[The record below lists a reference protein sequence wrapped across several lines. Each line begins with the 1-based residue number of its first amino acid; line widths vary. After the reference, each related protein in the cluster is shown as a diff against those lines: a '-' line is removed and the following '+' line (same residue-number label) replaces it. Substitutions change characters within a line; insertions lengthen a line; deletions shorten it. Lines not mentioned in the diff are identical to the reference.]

1 MTQQNIIY
9 AFSEPNI
16 QAAILNHF
24 QKHLSD
30 TFSRDNPEKQ
40 IANNLSNLHELFLK
54 NNLKPGD
61 PDQKDL
67 LLKKGTDQKTLLHR
81 SIYSSFDDENFLSS
95 DFYRAYYQLC
105 NTILETL
112 KTSTG
117 IKKEW
122 AVQRF
127 PTIRF
132 HFPQNISVFE
142 FHRDSD
148 YGHPIG
154 EINCFYAI
162 NECNETSALQVEK
175 DLGLENYAP
184 LNLQPGQYAL
194 LNTSTFRHG
203 DKLNT
208 SKATRVSMDFRFIPI
223 ENLGNTSGES
233 LSTNKK
239 FSVNDYF
246 IKETDRTAPVRH

>member
-1 MTQQNIIY
+1 MTQQNIIC
-9 AFSEPNI
+9 AFSEPKI
-16 QAAILNHF
+16 QGAILNHF
-24 QKHLSD
+24 QKHLSEA
-30 TFSRDNPEKQ
+30 FARNKPEKQ
-40 IANNLSNLHELFLK
+40 VANDLGNLHELFQK
-54 NNLKPGD
+54 DNTKPGG
-61 PDQKDL
+61 PDQENL

-81 SIYSSFDDENFLSS
+81 SIYSSFDEENFLSS
-95 DFYRAYYQLC
+95 NFYWAYYQLC
-105 NTILETL
+105 DTILESL
-112 KTSTG
+112 KSSTG
-117 IKKEW
+117 INKEW

-184 LNLQPGQYAL
+184 LNLKPGQYAL
-194 LNTSTFRHG
+194 LNTSMFRHG

-208 SKATRVSMDFRFIPI
+208 SKMTRVSMDFRFIPI
-223 ENLGNTSGES
+223 ENLGNAAGGS
-233 LSTNKK
+233 LSTNRK
-239 FSVNDYF
+239 FNIDDYF
-246 IKETDRTAPVRH
+246 VKETDRAAPIQR